1 MISDAAY
8 PVKSA
13 SSRLAIMRSGDGRPS
28 RSARQ
33 SSAARSAA
41 ASYPTGTDAGLISR
55 RAPDTDA
62 TRVSYTAAM

>member
-1 MISDAAY
+1 MISDAAN

-13 SSRLAIMRSGDGRPS
+13 SRRFAIMRSGDGS
-28 RSARQ
+28 ESSNWRQ
-33 SSAARSAA
+33 SSAACCAYRSNPGAT
-41 ASYPTGTDAGLISR
+41 SAGLTSR